1 MAKQIKGTDIIEP
14 KHLQE
19 AVEQARLLKQAYLDL
34 DKQVKTTSSSLKS
47 VATGTAGKNTGEIAA
62 ITEAYKKS
70 NSVKNSAVQISQQLR
85 AAEDEEVKARLR
97 LQQATSTQKKILT
110 EEIALE
116 NKEIGTLQKLAI
128 ESNKLRRER
137 ERLNLETATGVKR
150 LKEINAQLDKNNL
163 VIQRSSDT
171 LKKQKLNVGNYQGAV
186 NKLTGALGQLG
197 LAFSAFTIMRDVFKT
212 VVDFEKA
219 TASLSAITGATGSD
233 LTNLKGVILDLATSM
248 KVGVTETTKLFEI
261 VGSQMPQLLK
271 DSEGLKAVAESAIIL
286 SKASGDSIE
295 SSTLAMASVMNQFNL
310 QATESARVMN
320 VLAAGSLV
328 GSAGITDVSEAMKNF
343 GSVASGAN
351 ITVEE
356 SVALIEVLGKFGV
369 VGAESGT
376 KLRGSI
382 LKLQQAS
389 FGYASGQ
396 FEVNDALEEA
406 KAKFDSLGSAMEQD
420 AFLQKTFGAENIST
434 GKILLSN
441 IALFEEYT
449 AGVTGTNVATEQ
461 AAINSDTMAT
471 VVNELKAAWQNLIVK
486 WSEGTDV
493 LGGVKTVLRFV
504 ADNLESIIGWVVRA
518 ITVWASYRIALKLV
532 NKEGTGL
539 IQVIG
544 NMIKGLAGANAG
556 LKQVKVGFAS
566 WVGLAAAL
574 VPILWDAVKATWEMY
589 NRTTAL
595 EKAAEKYNEQI
606 DAERAKM
613 DLLRVQ
619 ILSTNAGS
627 KERKVLIDQINAT
640 YGTTLENL
648 EDETAFMNQL
658 WEAYQKVNAEMEK
671 RIMQKILEDELTE
684 LFKTKRQL
692 EKSIKELGDGGVFG
706 GATLDLFEESLKTVN
721 EEIASI
727 NAEMF
732 KMGMD
737 MSQGSGFGGA
747 GKIGSRGVTDE
758 VNATADG
765 VERTTDEVKKLGEEV
780 DKIYRKTP
788 RLEGVDLSQ
797 FDPEEGGF
805 LTSDFVQSEYQ
816 KYADAQKAIF
826 DEQKRLEEEA
836 AARRRKMAE
845 ESINLAKKITDALAD
860 EIDRRIAIEENELAA
875 GEDKLNYL
883 REQANLGNVDA
894 AESIK
899 AQEIANAQK
908 SLEIE
913 ELEKKKRNLLLT
925 VTALE
930 LASQQINAGEGNALS
945 NAGTELANF
954 ISKLP
959 KFYEGTEGTVAE
971 ALGKP
976 MMSGKDGYITR
987 VDGSEMILNGKKTT
1001 ALQNAGLTTTSDVAN
1016 AALAYSMGVVNRT
1029 SNIGNSENVI
1039 ANKLDSVVKAVK
1051 QIDIPEHHF
1060 RFNEQL
1066 KAVTESIKLRDRM
1079 LNNHTKIGG
1088 LFS

>member
-1 MAKQIKGTDIIEP
+1 MAKQIKGSDIIEP

-34 DKQVKTTSSSLKS
+34 DKQVKTTSASLKG

-70 NSVKNSAVQISQQLR
+70 NTVKNSAVQISQQLR

-97 LQQATSTQKKILT
+97 LQQATAAQKKILT

-116 NKEIGTLQKLAI
+116 NKELGTLQKLAI

-137 ERLNLETATGVKR
+137 EQLNLETAKGVNR
-150 LKEINAQLDKNNL
+150 LKEINTQLDKNNK
-163 VIQRSSDT
+163 IITQSSDA

-233 LTNLKGVILDLATSM
+233 LTALKGTILDLATSM

-271 DSEGLKAVAESAIIL
+271 DSAGMKAVAESAIVL

-295 SSTLAMASVMNQFNL
+295 ASTLAMASVMNQFKL
-310 QATESARVMN
+310 EATESARVMN

-328 GSAGITDVSEAMKNF
+328 GSAGISDVSEAMKNF

-441 IALFEEYT
+441 IGLFEEYT
-449 AGVTGTNVATEQ
+449 KGVTGTSVATEQ

-471 VVNELKAAWQNLIVK
+471 VVKELQAAWQNLIIK
-486 WSEGTDV
+486 WSDSTNT
-493 LGGVKTVLRFV
+493 LGGLKTILRFV
-504 ADNLESIIGWVVRA
+504 AENLEAIIEWG
-518 ITVWASYRIALKLV
+518 
-532 NKEGTGL
+532 
-539 IQVIG
+539 
-544 NMIKGLAGANAG
+544 IKGVATWKTLTSA
-556 LKQVKVGFAS
+556 VKLFNQEGSKIGGWLNILVMVGVA
-566 WVGLAAAL
+566 
-574 VPILWDAVKATWEMY
+574 LWDAFSA
-589 NRTTAL
+589 TTAL
-595 EKAAEKYNEQI
+595 ENITNKYNDSL
-606 DAERAKM
+606 DAERSKM
-613 DLLRVQ
+613 QVLYEKLR
-619 ILSTNAGS
+619 LTNAGS
-627 KERKVLIDQINAT
+627 QERADLIKEINGT

-648 EDETAFMNQL
+648 SDETAFLNQL
-658 WEAYQKVNAEMEK
+658 EQAYKAVNAQMEK
-671 RIMQKILEDELTE
+671 RILGQVMEQELTE
-684 LFKTKRQL
+684 LITKKRKL
-692 EKSIKELGDGGVFG
+692 ERD
-706 GATLDLFEESLKTVN
+706 
-721 EEIASI
+721 IASGSLTNLGEAVAQVDLDATI
-727 NAEMF
+727 FQIKRIQQEMFVLNQQRNEPAKGRTPVGSKEFTDELNANAE
-732 KMGMD
+732 
-737 MSQGSGFGGA
+737 
-747 GKIGSRGVTDE
+747 
-758 VNATADG
+758 G
-765 VERTTDEVKKLGEEV
+765 VEKTTKEIKKLGDEV
-780 DKIYRKTP
+780 DRIYRKKTP
-788 RLEGVDLSQ
+788 LTGVDLSQ
-797 FDPEEGGF
+797 FDPEEDNVYDYMANVGG
-805 LTSDFVQSEYQ
+805 SEYQ
-816 KYADAQKAIF
+816 KYAD
-826 DEQKRLEEEA
+826 EQKRIEEEA

-845 ESINLAKKITDALAD
+845 ESIALAKKITDALAD
-860 EIDRRIAIEENELAA
+860 EIDRRIEIEQNELAA
-875 GEDKLNYL
+875 GQDKLQYL
-883 REQANLGNVDA
+883 REQANMGNIDA

-908 SLEIE
+908 DLEIK
-913 ELEKKKRNLLLT
+913 ELEKKKRNLMLT

-930 LASQQINAGEGNALS
+930 LASQKINSGDGNALS
-945 NAGTELANF
+945 NAGTELATF
-954 ISKLP
+954 IAKLP
-959 KFYEGTEGTVAE
+959 KFYEGTEGTVAD

-976 MMSGKDGYITR
+976 LMSGRDGYITR
-987 VDGSEMILNGKKTT
+987 VDGSEMILNGKKTS
-1001 ALQNAGLTTTSDVAN
+1001 ALQNAGLNTTSDVAN
-1016 AALAYSMGVVNRT
+1016 AALAYSMGVVNKS
-1029 SNIGNSENVI
+1029 SNIGNSENI
-1039 ANKLDSVVKAVK
+1039 LAKKLDSVEKAIK
-1051 QIDIPEHHF
+1051 SIDIPEN
-1060 RFNEQL
+1060 RIDFNTNT
-1066 KAVTESIKLRDRM
+1066 KIVTETIAYKNRL
-1079 LNNHTKIGG
+1079 LKNHQKIGG